1 LSALL
6 FTSNEPPL
14 RVSLARVL
22 RPSLREE
29 QQQKKKKKKK
39 KKKIYVEREREGFLF
54 E

>member
-29 QQQKKKKKKK
+29 QQQKKEKK